1 MFALQQP
8 IRSTFLKSGVYASLN
23 ALFIV
28 GFTSILVSILDK
40 VYIMW
45 RNVINWLSIKEFLV
59 IDIWQA
65 IFKKS
70 GQMTQWIR

>member
-28 GFTSILVSILDK
+28 GFISILVSILDK
-40 VYIMW
+40 VYIM
-45 RNVINWLSIKEFLV
+45 
-59 IDIWQA
+59 
-65 IFKKS
+65 
-70 GQMTQWIR
+70 